1 MTESTTQAATPIA
14 QEVQPDIALKSV
26 PDGTIFELYSGNKY
40 QSLEE
45 LQDHLFYRL
54 LRLIVN
60 GARAE
65 LLNESEVE
73 NGVQLP
79 TLPPTP

>member
-1 MTESTTQAATPIA
+1 MTESTTQAATPIE
-14 QEVQPDIALKSV
+14 QEARPDIALKSV
-26 PDGTIFELYSGNKY
+26 PDGTIFELYSGKKY

-60 GARAE
+60 GARTE

-79 TLPPTP
+79 ALPPTP